1 MDKVAIVTGSSRG
14 IGKGIAKELL
24 LAGSKVI
31 LNGRNEDR
39 LKATQLELLKISKD
53 VHYLCCDVT
62 NTDESERLINY
73 AIDMYGRID
82 IVVNNVGVSS

>member
-1 MDKVAIVTGSSRG
+1 MINKVAIVTGSSRG

-39 LKATQLELLKISKD
+39 LKATQ
-53 VHYLCCDVT
+53 
-62 NTDESERLINY
+62 
-73 AIDMYGRID
+73 
-82 IVVNNVGVSS
+82 